1 MGATRTGG
9 GAAEDRD
16 QHGCHIA
23 PELGLGMAYSLHRA
37 CDWEESIMPGR
48 LTRRRLLQLSG
59 ASAATGGL
67 AAILASGRAPAY
79 AQGTTV
85 HWLKFVDFVP
95 VSDQLIKGKIKDE
108 CQKALGIS
116 LHAETIDGNGIQ
128 ARTTS
133 AIQSGSGPD
142 IIMEINNWPQLYADS
157 VIDVSDIAEEVGQ
170 EQGGYYDTAKA
181 VANDGKKWVAMP
193 HTIIPN
199 LLVNRTSWFADIGVT
214 ADNFP
219 QTWDAYRDIG
229 KKLKDKNRPYGQTL
243 AHTFGDAPNFWYP
256 YLWSWGG
263 KEVEADGKTVALN
276 TKETLESVKY
286 AVEFWKD
293 CYDSGGTSWDDA
305 GNNRAFLAST
315 ISSTQ
320 NGASIYLLAKAKA
333 DTYLTETGKPIK
345 DDTFHAP
352 LPRGP
357 AGHFSFHGPFS
368 NIIPGY
374 SKNQKAAKDFLRWFR
389 SKEIYDEWFIS
400 QQGFSVGPTKVWQ
413 DHKMWQIDPVMLPYR
428 TAAQSGRFAGYAGPA
443 GRTAAETISKYI
455 IVDMYAK
462 AVQGIK
468 AADAVSWAT
477 GELQKIYGA

>member
-1 MGATRTGG
+1 
-9 GAAEDRD
+9 
-16 QHGCHIA
+16 
-23 PELGLGMAYSLHRA
+23 
-37 CDWEESIMPGR
+37 MPGR

-462 AVQGIK
+462 AVQGMK